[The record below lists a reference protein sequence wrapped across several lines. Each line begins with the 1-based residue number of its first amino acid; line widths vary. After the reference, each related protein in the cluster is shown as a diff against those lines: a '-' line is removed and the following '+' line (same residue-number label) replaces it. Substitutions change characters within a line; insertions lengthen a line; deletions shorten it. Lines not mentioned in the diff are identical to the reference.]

1 MQFATGRSSR
11 LNSYI
16 LRALVVPLALC
27 LLIGCAAQSDRP
39 HAGAKNQDKPF
50 HVPRE
55 TDLTLT
61 PEQEKVRQQATRAVE
76 ADIDGY
82 LERYITELTT
92 KYDKNGNVTTPGTG
106 DIVGAM
112 ARGPLIIS
120 SDDMRDLFPPFAAS
134 KGGRS
139 IHAQSVQEAVSAISA
154 ELYRRA
160 LEVDDPRGFNTVLF
174 TAGGVASGKT
184 TAIQTIDEVKH
195 AAMAAQ
201 IIYDGIMRTYENS
214 LRRMN
219 MALDADKLVGVVY
232 VFTPIEKSAVWL
244 VDRAVET
251 GRVVQ
256 ADVAGR
262 SHWQAPH
269 TFLKLIEGF
278 DGNDAVSFRL
288 IDKSSDESKL
298 VPPELM
304 QSFMQSKLYSNDARY
319 PDMEA
324 FIEYTKK
331 LIRVELDK
339 AKADGKL
346 IPETEEAFKADA

>member
-1 MQFATGRSSR
+1 MQFLNGRPSR
-11 LNSYI
+11 LNSFI
-16 LRALVVPLALC
+16 LRALVVPLALL
-27 LLIGCAAQSDRP
+27 LLIGCAAQSDGP
-39 HAGAKNQDKPF
+39 STGGKSQDKTF
-50 HVPRE
+50 HVPRR
-55 TDLTLT
+55 TDIPLT
-61 PEQEKVRQQATRAVE
+61 PEQEKVRQAATSAVE

-82 LERYITELTT
+82 LARYVEDLTT
-92 KYDKNGNVTTPGTG
+92 KHDESGNVITPGTG

-112 ARGPLIIS
+112 SRGPLIIS
-120 SDDMRDLFPPFAAS
+120 ADDMRDLFPPYAAS

-139 IHAQSVQEAVSAISA
+139 IHSQSVHEAVSAMSA

-160 LEVDDPRGFNTVLF
+160 LEVDDPRGNNTVLF

-184 TAIQTIDEVKH
+184 TAIRTVDEVKR

-201 IIYDGIMRTYENS
+201 IIYDGTMRSYEKS
-214 LRRMN
+214 LRRMK
-219 MALDADKLVGVVY
+219 MALDAGKLVGVVY
-232 VFTPIEKSAVWL
+232 VFAPIEKSAVWL
-244 VDRAVET
+244 VSRAVKS

-256 ADVAGR
+256 ADAAGR
-262 SHWQAPH
+262 SHWQAPE
-269 TFLKLIEGF
+269 TFLKLIEDF
-278 DGNDAVSFRL
+278 DGNTAVSFRL

-298 VPPELM
+298 IPPELM
-304 QSFMQSKLYSNDARY
+304 QSFMQSKLYANDARY
-319 PDMEA
+319 PDMAA